1 RANTEVLGIDVE
13 GGRVKRVRTTRGDID
28 ADLIVIACGAWSP
41 RIARMAGACIP
52 LTPMVHQMIDI
63 GPAPRFADTTGM
75 IEYPIVRDM
84 DTNMY
89 ERQEGTGLEI
99 GSYAHRPIT
108 VDPEEI
114 PSIDE
119 AALTPTELPF
129 TQDDFDAQMEIALEL
144 MPEIVGDESVG
155 VKYAINGL
163 LSVTYDGLPLLGET
177 PEVRGLWS
185 AAAVWI
191 KEGPGVGKTVAELM
205 VHGESEIDA
214 YESNIA
220 RAYPHQ
226 QATNHIRARACEGF
240 NKMYGIVHPS
250 EQWESNREVRL
261 PPFYERERELGAR
274 FFEAAGWER
283 PQWYESNAKLIAE
296 YGDRVT
302 RREAEWDSRW
312 WSPIINAEHL
322 ALRDRCGMIDLSAFA
337 IFDITGPG
345 ALDVVQ
351 RVAMRQMD
359 VAIGR
364 VVYTPLLTP
373 NGGFKQDLTI
383 MRLAEDVFRVVTG
396 GAYGMSDRKWFCDHL
411 SADGSAQLSDQTS
424 AWCTLG
430 LWGPRGRDVLETL
443 TREDV
448 SHEGFPFATCKTIE
462 LDAIPVL
469 ASRISYVGDLGWEL
483 YAPIEEGA
491 RLWDVVAEAGAPH
504 GIVPVGIGVY
514 GTTGRLEKCYRAYG
528 AELES
533 EFNVVEAGMAWGKV
547 KDQDFIGK
555 EAHVRHRGEEA
566 AAIMCTL
573 TVDDHNSRSG
583 VKRYMLGHEPILT
596 RDGKPLVDRK
606 GRRSYVTSAGAGPS
620 IGKHIL
626 MGYLP
631 PEHAVVGAQLAVEYM
646 GEQYP
651 VTVEVAGSTP
661 IFDPENA
668 RIRH

>member
-1 RANTEVLGIDVE
+1 MSDRLPPSQRVVIIGAGIVGNSVAYHLARLGETDITLIDKGPLPNPGGSTGHASNFIFPVDHSKEMTALTLESMRQYKDFDVFIESGGIEIARTEERMQELTRRMASAKAWGIEPVSLQTPGEVKELVPFVDETLILGGFYTPGAGVVDSLRAGTLMRERASRNGLTISANTEVTGFDVAK
-13 GGRVKRVRTTRGDID
+13 GRVQRVRTTRGDIA
-28 ADLIVIACGAWSP
+28 ADKVVIASGVWSP

-359 VAIGR
+359 VPVGR

-373 NGGFKQDLTI
+373 GGGFKQDLTI

-411 SADGSAQLSDQTS
+411 PADGSAQLSDQTS

-430 LWGPRGRDVLETL
+430 LWGPRARDVVETL

-448 SHEGFPFATCKTIE
+448 S
-462 LDAIPVL
+462 
-469 ASRISYVGDLGWEL
+469 
-483 YAPIEEGA
+483 
-491 RLWDVVAEAGAPH
+491 
-504 GIVPVGIGVY
+504 
-514 GTTGRLEKCYRAYG
+514 
-528 AELES
+528 
-533 EFNVVEAGMAWGKV
+533 
-547 KDQDFIGK
+547 
-555 EAHVRHRGEEA
+555 
-566 AAIMCTL
+566 
-573 TVDDHNSRSG
+573 
-583 VKRYMLGHEPILT
+583 
-596 RDGKPLVDRK
+596 
-606 GRRSYVTSAGAGPS
+606 
-620 IGKHIL
+620 
-626 MGYLP
+626 
-631 PEHAVVGAQLAVEYM
+631 
-646 GEQYP
+646 
-651 VTVEVAGSTP
+651 
-661 IFDPENA
+661 
-668 RIRH
+668 